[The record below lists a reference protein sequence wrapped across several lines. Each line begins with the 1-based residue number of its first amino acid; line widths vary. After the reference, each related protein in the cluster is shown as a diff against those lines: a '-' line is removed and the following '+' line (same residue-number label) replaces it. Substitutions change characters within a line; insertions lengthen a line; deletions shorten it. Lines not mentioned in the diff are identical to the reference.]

1 MMRFWSSAASF
12 NWRAAALLG
21 LVSSTF
27 STLVSQF
34 SAARIGRD
42 AVVDWM
48 VVASIPLR
56 DPALQIEPSW
66 SVIFAG
72 ILFHQWADFS
82 WAVVFFG
89 LLGRWTARL
98 SPGTILLISPFW
110 ALLTSSLEWLFL
122 VPLLPFWQPIF
133 TLEQPYWIGFLVH
146 LSSAL
151 MYPLFP
157 WLRDW
162 VADRRHIRHRH
173 FTTAWN
179 GLALLGVIG
188 LGSLA
193 LLGRHDRELPWMGRD
208 AAYDQGYMRRMSAHH
223 EQGIVL
229 ARLAAERASDPH
241 LQALARLMA
250 AAQQGENTVF
260 AQWWRSWFG
269 SLSQVCSPQ
278 EEAEMPG
285 MVGTDQIVQLRGMNG
300 AAFDKLFVELM
311 TQHHQ
316 GAIQMADE
324 AIREGGDPRLKL
336 MAHAIRHEQRG
347 EIALMQGSR
356 GFPAVRSAVENLLL
370 PANEAPA
377 DKVGSSLNEDR
388 RRPVFQ

>member
-66 SVIFAG
+66 SVILAG

-98 SPGTILLISPFW
+98 SPWTILLISPFW

-122 VPLLPFWQPIF
+122 VPVLPFWQPIF

-146 LSSAL
+146 LSSAS

-162 VADRRHIRHRH
+162 VADQRHIRHRR
-173 FTTAWN
+173 FTTAWT

-377 DKVGSSLNEDR
+377 DKVGSSLYEDQ
-388 RRPVFQ
+388 RRPAFQ